1 MAAYGRIN
9 ISRLTIEPSVV
20 SMSRCNLD
28 RTARIVLLNGVGS
41 AGKSS
46 IAKALQAITRDVFL
60 HVQMD
65 AFFDMLPEA
74 SIGHPDGVTFE
85 TIQDGDHPSVI
96 IRSGPLAQRAFR
108 GMRHA
113 VAAMAAQGNDLI
125 VDEVLL
131 GETWTEY
138 ARLLAPFQVFLVG
151 VRARLD
157 TLEAREQ
164 ARGDRLIG
172 LARWQF
178 DRVHNGMVY
187 DLEIDTDH
195 ASPMECAALIKQT
208 FNL

>member
-1 MAAYGRIN
+1 MN
-9 ISRLTIEPSVV
+9 
-20 SMSRCNLD
+20 RCNLD

-65 AFFDMLPEA
+65 AFFDMLPAA

-85 TIQDGDHPSVI
+85 TIQDGEHPSVV
-96 IRSGPLAQRAFR
+96 IRSGSVAQRAFR

-138 ARLLAPFQVFLVG
+138 VRLLEPFQVFLVG
-151 VRARLD
+151 VHARLE
-157 TLEAREQ
+157 TLEAREK

-187 DLEIDTDH
+187 DLQLDTDD
-195 ASPMECAALIKQT
+195 ASPAECALAIKRT

>member
-1 MAAYGRIN
+1 
-9 ISRLTIEPSVV
+9 
-20 SMSRCNLD
+20 LD

-46 IAKALQAITRDVFL
+46 IAKALQAITRDAFL

-65 AFFDMLPEA
+65 AFFDMLPAA

-138 ARLLAPFQVFLVG
+138 AKLLAPFQVFLVG
-151 VRARLD
+151 VHARLE
-157 TLEAREQ
+157 TLEAREK

-178 DRVHNGMVY
+178 ERVHNDMNY

-195 ASPMECAALIKQT
+195 ASPMDCAVSIKQT

>member
-1 MAAYGRIN
+1 
-9 ISRLTIEPSVV
+9 
-20 SMSRCNLD
+20 LD

-65 AFFDMLPEA
+65 AFFDMLPKA
-74 SIGHPDGVTFE
+74 SIGHPDSVTFE
-85 TIQDGDHPSVI
+85 TISDGGHPSVI
-96 IRSGPLAQRAFR
+96 IRSGPVAQRAFR

-113 VAAMAAQGNDLI
+113 IVAMAAQGNDLI

-138 ARLLAPFQVFLVG
+138 ARLFAPFQVFLIG
-151 VRARLD
+151 VHARLE
-157 TLEAREQ
+157 TLEAREK

-178 DRVHNGMVY
+178 ERVHKGMVY
-187 DLEIDTDH
+187 DLELDTDD
-195 ASPMECAALIKQT
+195 ASPAECALAIKQT

>member
-1 MAAYGRIN
+1 
-9 ISRLTIEPSVV
+9 
-20 SMSRCNLD
+20 
-28 RTARIVLLNGVGS
+28 VLLNGVGS

-46 IAKALQAITRDVFL
+46 IAKTLQTITRDAFL

-65 AFFDMLPEA
+65 AFFEMLPEA
-74 SIGHPDGVTFE
+74 SIGTADGVTFE
-85 TIQDGDHPSVI
+85 TISDGEHPSVI
-96 IRSGPLAQRAFR
+96 IRSGLVAQRAFR

-131 GETWTEY
+131 GDTWMEY
-138 ARLLAPFQVFLVG
+138 AKLLAPFQVFLVG

-157 TLEAREQ
+157 TLEARER

-178 DRVHNGMVY
+178 DRVHNGKVY
-187 DLEIDTDH
+187 DLELDTDQ
-195 ASPMECAALIKQT
+195 ASPMECARLIKQT

>member
-1 MAAYGRIN
+1 
-9 ISRLTIEPSVV
+9 
-20 SMSRCNLD
+20 MSRCNLD

-65 AFFDMLPEA
+65 AFFDMLPAA

-85 TIQDGDHPSVI
+85 TIQDDDHPSVI
-96 IRSGPLAQRAFR
+96 IRSGPVAQRAFR
-108 GMRHA
+108 GMRHGI
-113 VAAMAAQGNDLI
+113 AAMAAQGNDLI

-138 ARLLAPFQVFLVG
+138 ARLLVPFQVFLVG
-151 VRARLD
+151 VHARLD
-157 TLEAREQ
+157 TLEAREK

-178 DRVHNGMVY
+178 ERVHNGMVY
-187 DLEIDTDH
+187 DLKIDTDH
-195 ASPMECAALIKQT
+195 ASPVECASLIKQT

>member
-1 MAAYGRIN
+1 
-9 ISRLTIEPSVV
+9 
-20 SMSRCNLD
+20 LD

-65 AFFDMLPEA
+65 AFFDMLPKA

-85 TIQDGDHPSVI
+85 TIEDGDHPSVI
-96 IRSGPLAQRAFR
+96 IRSGPLARRAFR

-151 VRARLD
+151 VHARLD
-157 TLEAREQ
+157 TLEAREK

-178 DRVHNGMVY
+178 DRVHSGVVY
-187 DLEIDTDH
+187 DLEVDTDH
-195 ASPMECAALIKQT
+195 ASPMECASLIKQT

>member
-1 MAAYGRIN
+1 M
-9 ISRLTIEPSVV
+9 
-20 SMSRCNLD
+20 D

-65 AFFDMLPEA
+65 AFFDMLPAA

-85 TIQDGDHPSVI
+85 TIQDGEHPSVV
-96 IRSGPLAQRAFR
+96 IRSGSVAQRAFR

-125 VDEVLL
+125 IDEVLL

-138 ARLLAPFQVFLVG
+138 ARVLAPFQVFLVG
-151 VRARLD
+151 VHARLE
-157 TLEAREQ
+157 TLEAREK

-178 DRVHNGMVY
+178 ERVHNGMVY

-195 ASPMECAALIKQT
+195 ASPAECALAIKQT